1 MGRESYLENR
11 LITLIDSVNTSQNN
25 EKEILNILEGNNNIS
40 EMDIE
45 MYINNLDNYSEERR
59 NYMTE
64 LSGIVTRL
72 EQSAEYNAEEYE
84 QQVKV
89 LLISEQRLEEL
100 KGKIKVIQDDRLNK
114 QKQVRISTYYQKYYR
129 AWSGFMGIFFLIV
142 FINIIFIYL
151 SYKQYIPSIIIP
163 FILAISIVVLILLSS
178 DLRKRDNQIFDEYNW
193 NFDPNNVKVTTFT
206 SSEPEAATQEET
218 TARTCAST
226 IAASIE
232 ESGGTIQCEEG
243 KVYDANLFKCVIT
256 PNDNTNTETTVE
268 PFSNNSEFKTVNIE

>member
-59 NYMTE
+59 SYMTE
-64 LSGIVTRL
+64 LSGIVSKL
-72 EQSAEYNAEEYE
+72 EESAEYNAEEYE
-84 QQVKV
+84 QQVKI

-129 AWSGFMGIFFLIV
+129 AWSGFMGIFFLII

-163 FILAISIVVLILLSS
+163 FIVALSIVMLILLSS

-206 SSEPEAATQEET
+206 STEPEAATQEET

-243 KVYDANLFKCVIT
+243 KAYDVNLFKCVIT
-256 PNDNTNTETTVE
+256 PDDNTSTETTVE
-268 PFSNNSEFKTVNIE
+268 PFSNNSEFKSVNIE

>member
-25 EKEILNILEGNNNIS
+25 EQEVLNILQGNNNIS

-64 LSGIVTRL
+64 ISGIVTRL

-84 QQVKV
+84 QQVKI

-100 KGKIKVIQDDRLNK
+100 KSKIKVIQDDRLNK

-142 FINIIFIYL
+142 LINIIFIYL

-243 KVYDANLFKCVIT
+243 KVYDAKLFKCVIT
-256 PNDNTNTETTVE
+256 PGDNTNTETNVE
-268 PFSNNSEFKTVNIE
+268 AFSNNLEFKTVNIE

>member
-1 MGRESYLENR
+1 
-11 LITLIDSVNTSQNN
+11 
-25 EKEILNILEGNNNIS
+25 
-40 EMDIE
+40 
-45 MYINNLDNYSEERR
+45 
-59 NYMTE
+59 
-64 LSGIVTRL
+64 
-72 EQSAEYNAEEYE
+72 
-84 QQVKV
+84 
-89 LLISEQRLEEL
+89 
-100 KGKIKVIQDDRLNK
+100 
-114 QKQVRISTYYQKYYR
+114 
-129 AWSGFMGIFFLIV
+129 MGIFFLIV

>member
-11 LITLIDSVNTSQNN
+11 LITLIDSVNASQNN